1 RCAMAL
7 PACAM
12 RPPRSVHVTPPVTTS
27 QGALFQPDG
36 YVRHDCRIWW
46 TVRSHLHASSA
57 AHFFHPAYAAGAPVA
72 AKHLPIVLRER
83 TAVIVDLDHR
93 DIASRDVL
101 RQNGRTG
108 YAVDENTFHAC
119 QRESFLEKL

>member
-1 RCAMAL
+1 MAL
-7 PACAM
+7 SADWM
-12 RPPRSVHVTPPVTTS
+12 RPSRSVHVTPAVTTS

-36 YVRHDCRIWW
+36 YVRHDCRIWR

-57 AHFFHPAYAAGAPVA
+57 VHFFHPAYATGASVA

-83 TAVIVDLDHR
+83 TAVIVYLDHR
-93 DIASRDVL
+93 DIACRDVL

-108 YAVDENTFHAC
+108 NAVDED
-119 QRESFLEKL
+119 